1 VAGGQAAR
9 AAQVTRVDRVTQA
22 ARSGLPPARVRQVR
36 RVTRPLELV
45 RQEQPRQEQQRRHEQ
60 QQRQQRRQ
68 EQQQRRQ
75 ESQPRQEQQRRI
87 WQRTAAKRAARQ
99 VETEQAILER
109 EERLREPRP
118 PAPPEDEPETYEG
131 YVRRRTAEAREAT
144 VAAGGR
150 SAALD
155 DMWTTALASPLHV
168 SFGSLRRKVTPV
180 PFDAGD
186 LAMPLAEPQAA
197 DFQPA
202 GAVLPSWLP
211 GQRAARER
219 ARQAAYAEYRQAM
232 AEHRAAEYDRVRR
245 LSVARLEHQQRENA
259 VAAEANAHNVTVDR
273 LRAGYREHDPAAVE
287 EFARIVLSARSWP
300 EGVMLR
306 WRLNYRPDY
315 CQIDAECVLPGP
327 EIVPGVRRYRYVAAA
342 DAIRRQLVPA
352 EELRRR
358 YDAAVEQIALVALF
372 DLFHA
377 LAPDVVDVV
386 HLNGRLSA
394 PPPEPEPPLVS
405 VAAARS
411 EWDALPLPAEPP
423 ADLLRRLDAR
433 VSLSPYDAV
442 PVVPW

>member
-1 VAGGQAAR
+1 MAGGQAAR
-9 AAQVTRVDRVTQA
+9 AVQVTRVDRG
-22 ARSGLPPARVRQVR
+22 ARAVRSSLPPARVRQLR
-36 RVTRPLELV
+36 RVARPLEAV
-45 RQEQPRQEQQRRHEQ
+45 
-60 QQRQQRRQ
+60 
-68 EQQQRRQ
+68 
-75 ESQPRQEQQRRI
+75 RQEQQRRI

-99 VETEQAILER
+99 VETEQAVLER
-109 EERLREPRP
+109 EQRLREIGETP
-118 PAPPEDEPETYEG
+118 PGNRENGRRGNGDRGEPETYEG
-131 YVRRRTAEAREAT
+131 YVRRRNAEAREAT
-144 VAAGGR
+144 VAVGAR

-155 DMWTTALASPLHV
+155 DLWTTALASPLHV
-168 SFGSLRRKVTPV
+168 SFGSLRRKVTAE

-186 LAMPLAEPQAA
+186 LATPLAEPQPE

-202 GAVLPSWLP
+202 GATLPSWVP

-219 ARQAAYAEYRQAM
+219 ARQAAYADYRQAR
-232 AEHRAAEYDRVRR
+232 AEHRAAEFDRVRR

-259 VAAEANAHNVTVDR
+259 IAAEANAHNATVDR
-273 LRAGYREHDPAAVE
+273 LRAGYREHDPGAVE

-300 EGVMLR
+300 DGVMLR
-306 WRLNYRPDY
+306 WRLTYRPDY
-315 CQIDAECVLPGP
+315 CQIDAECDLPGP

-342 DAIRRQLVPA
+342 DAIRRQLVPE

-386 HLNGRLSA
+386 RLDGRLSA

-411 EWDALPLPAEPP
+411 EWDALPLRAEPP

-433 VSLSPYDAV
+433 VSPSPYDAV
-442 PVVPW
+442 PVIPW

>member
-1 VAGGQAAR
+1 MAGGQAAR
-9 AAQVTRVDRVTQA
+9 AIQVTRVERATQA
-22 ARSGLPPARVRQVR
+22 ARSSLPPARARVTPRVRQLR
-36 RVTRPLELV
+36 RVPRPLELV
-45 RQEQPRQEQQRRHEQ
+45 
-60 QQRQQRRQ
+60 
-68 EQQQRRQ
+68 
-75 ESQPRQEQQRRI
+75 RQEQQRRI

-109 EERLREPRP
+109 ERRLRRSREESPSYGR
-118 PAPPEDEPETYEG
+118 EPESYEG
-131 YVRRRTAEAREAT
+131 YVRRRNAEAREAT
-144 VAAGGR
+144 AAVGAR

-155 DMWTTALASPLHV
+155 DLWTTALASPLHV
-168 SFGSLRRKVTPV
+168 SFGSLRHKVTPA

-186 LAMPLAEPQAA
+186 LATPLAEPQPE

-202 GAVLPSWLP
+202 GATLPSWLP

-245 LSVARLEHQQRENA
+245 LSVARLEHQKRENA
-259 VAAEANAHNVTVDR
+259 VAAEVNAHNATVDR
-273 LRAGYREHDPAAVE
+273 LRAGYRDHDPAAVE

-358 YDAAVEQIALVALF
+358 YDAAVEQIALVGLF

-411 EWDALPLPAEPP
+411 EWDALPLRAEPP

>member
-1 VAGGQAAR
+1 MAGGQAAR
-9 AAQVTRVDRVTQA
+9 AIQATRVDRGSRT
-22 ARSGLPPARVRQVR
+22 ARSSLPPARVRQLR
-36 RVTRPLELV
+36 RVPRPLDV
-45 RQEQPRQEQQRRHEQ
+45 V
-60 QQRQQRRQ
+60 
-68 EQQQRRQ
+68 
-75 ESQPRQEQQRRI
+75 RQEQQRRI

-109 EERLREPRP
+109 EQRLRAIDEKP
-118 PAPPEDEPETYEG
+118 PGNRENGQRGEPETYES
-131 YVRRRTAEAREAT
+131 YVRRRNAEAREAT
-144 VAAGGR
+144 VAVGAR

-155 DMWTTALASPLHV
+155 DLWSIALASPLHV
-168 SFGSLRRKVTPV
+168 SFGSMRRKPTAA

-186 LAMPLAEPQAA
+186 LATPLAEPQPEE
-197 DFQPA
+197 FQPA
-202 GAVLPSWLP
+202 GATLPSWVP

-219 ARQAAYAEYRQAM
+219 ARQAAYADYRQAM

-245 LSVARLEHQQRENA
+245 LSIARLEHQRRENA
-259 VAAEANAHNVTVDR
+259 VAAEANAHNATVDR
-273 LRAGYREHDPAAVE
+273 LRAGYRQHDPAAVE
-287 EFARIVLSARSWP
+287 EFARIVMSARSWP
-300 EGVMLR
+300 DGVMLR
-306 WRLNYRPDY
+306 WRLAYRPDY
-315 CQIDAECVLPGP
+315 CQIDAECDLPGP

-342 DAIRRQLVPA
+342 DAIRRQLVPE

-411 EWDALPLPAEPP
+411 EWDALPLRAEPP

-433 VSLSPYDAV
+433 VSPSPYDAV
-442 PVVPW
+442 PVIPW